1 MQTKAYDVGAL
12 AEKLKSKGLE
22 VAEDAAKVVVEE
34 TLQWVA
40 EEAVKSENKIDDLL
54 VAIIPVIKPHVLS
67 AVDKIDGQEG

>member
-1 MQTKAYDVGAL
+1 MAYEVKAL

-40 EEAVKSENKIDDLL
+40 EEAVKSEIKIDDLL
-54 VAIIPVIKPHVLS
+54 VAIIPVVKPHILA
-67 AVDKIDGQEG
+67 AVDKIDQKEG

>member
-1 MQTKAYDVGAL
+1 MAYEVKAL

-54 VAIIPVIKPHVLS
+54 VAIIPVVKPHILA
-67 AVDKIDGQEG
+67 AVDKIDQKEG